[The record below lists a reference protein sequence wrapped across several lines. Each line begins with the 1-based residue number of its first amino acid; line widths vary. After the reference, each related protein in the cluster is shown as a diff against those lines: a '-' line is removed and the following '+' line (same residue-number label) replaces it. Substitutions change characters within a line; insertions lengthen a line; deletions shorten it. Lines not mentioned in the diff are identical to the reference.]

1 MENKEFEDII
11 KNILKDAHNQGKLNE
26 GFDRN
31 EFMGAARKA
40 AMQDI
45 GDEFVPLGKSKFEKG
60 MDTDEF
66 ISDLERQNLGLPN
79 DEKELEKL
87 AKSLDTKKKHE
98 KAFGAGSI
106 NETGEWNGDAEDM
119 QMIRSLKINLEMVR
133 DNLNPG
139 LTMEIGEI
147 KGFDKYQGPY
157 ADIKING
164 EPFTAWLIDG
174 DMLWIEDFPIDNTS
188 GEGKRA
194 GFEGFPHDV
203 AIAINKQ
210 YSILSHM
217 NEGEESEIELPHF
230 DTKSLYHYLKDA
242 FYTLKDYDYAEAA
255 QILEKTMK
263 RDFKIEGINL
273 NEVSPYIENPN
284 VNTKTKISRPKDAE
298 GQPITLMAR
307 VEDLKTGAV
316 GKVARFG
323 VNGNGQLV
331 VDIHWIAGDAPKGKS
346 LPTDIVV
353 RDTQRVVR
361 EDEME
366 EGMGHSH
373 TIGHGKNAKP
383 EGYPETLLEDDL
395 EEGDGHSYTIG
406 KGTNAKPA
414 NYPEDLEEDFD
425 FAAAERQHHDM
436 EYFNDAESLVGKEI
450 KIINMDEISDKLFGN
465 NKRIASILDGIK
477 EEIASHRIKNN
488 IIVATDNMDTEW
500 LFDVVDT
507 DGDTIK
513 LEFTGIAK

>member
-174 DMLWIEDFPIDNTS
+174 DMLWIEDFPIYNTS

-203 AIAINKQ
+203 SIAINKQ

-217 NEGEESEIELPHF
+217 NEGE
-230 DTKSLYHYLKDA
+230 
-242 FYTLKDYDYAEAA
+242 
-255 QILEKTMK
+255 
-263 RDFKIEGINL
+263 
-273 NEVSPYIENPN
+273 
-284 VNTKTKISRPKDAE
+284 
-298 GQPITLMAR
+298 
-307 VEDLKTGAV
+307 
-316 GKVARFG
+316 
-323 VNGNGQLV
+323 
-331 VDIHWIAGDAPKGKS
+331 
-346 LPTDIVV
+346 
-353 RDTQRVVR
+353 
-361 EDEME
+361 
-366 EGMGHSH
+366 
-373 TIGHGKNAKP
+373 
-383 EGYPETLLEDDL
+383 
-395 EEGDGHSYTIG
+395 
-406 KGTNAKPA
+406 
-414 NYPEDLEEDFD
+414 
-425 FAAAERQHHDM
+425 
-436 EYFNDAESLVGKEI
+436 
-450 KIINMDEISDKLFGN
+450 
-465 NKRIASILDGIK
+465 
-477 EEIASHRIKNN
+477 
-488 IIVATDNMDTEW
+488 
-500 LFDVVDT
+500 
-507 DGDTIK
+507 
-513 LEFTGIAK
+513 